1 MSDLQ
6 KGDYVAIHGGLCE
19 ILKTIADKESD
30 RTWVSYRSIQAGS
43 DFNRFYPASKEVDVP
58 ELTRKEYILIDIGD
72 VESGGFLSLL
82 DSDTGATKDTIRL
95 LEGDMR
101 EKMKKLFVDEGKEGD
116 KGVDYIR
123 EAGEE

>member
-1 MSDLQ
+1 MKKMSDLQ

-58 ELTRKEYILIDIGD
+58 ELTRKEYML
-72 VESGGFLSLL
+72 VSLSLPSTL
-82 DSDTGATKDTIRL
+82 AC
-95 LEGDMR
+95 
-101 EKMKKLFVDEGKEGD
+101 V
-116 KGVDYIR
+116 
-123 EAGEE
+123 AP